1 MRLSPFLSFNK
12 NGKFEGP
19 ENFISEKKK
28 SFRINNEIMKE
39 DKMFTLLQRI
49 NYTKYGLQYIDF
61 NEVVEVIRNGDLVL
75 YDSEYGKY
83 TLRQAIEHIRTV
95 PEEDRQYWKSRLL
108 PAVAYNARFLEVNSK
123 GLDDYSC
130 ITAMD
135 FDHIATRDEMIHLR
149 NRLIITPC
157 VVCVFVTPSG
167 EGLKALVLHNNENPD
182 LHRDLYE
189 QLLKKFDVASK
200 DESCKDIARRNYL
213 SYDPDIWV
221 NRSPVAFHYIP
232 TIKPQNYSKQYSGN
246 SVKSVSDESIIR
258 IMDSVWKKKHP
269 EYWLEGQRANS
280 IFKLACLMCKWG
292 VDEDFAIEYFVDGWE
307 DRTMS
312 EDEIVSHVRNAYKAE
327 SDNFEILQ
335 FRIY

>member
-1 MRLSPFLSFNK
+1 LRLSPFLSFNK

-167 EGLKALVLHNNENPD
+167 EGLKALVLHDNENPD

>member
-1 MRLSPFLSFNK
+1 
-12 NGKFEGP
+12 
-19 ENFISEKKK
+19 
-28 SFRINNEIMKE
+28 MKE

-167 EGLKALVLHNNENPD
+167 EGLKALVLHDNENPD

-232 TIKPQNYSKQYSGN
+232 TIKPQNYSKQYFGN

>member
-1 MRLSPFLSFNK
+1 MGN
-12 NGKFEGP
+12 NG
-19 ENFISEKKK
+19 
-28 SFRINNEIMKE
+28 
-39 DKMFTLLQRI
+39 MFTLLQRI
-49 NYTKYGLQYIDF
+49 NYTKYNLQYIDF

-83 TLRQAIEHIRTV
+83 TLRQAIERIRTV
-95 PEEDRQYWKSRLL
+95 PEEERQYWKSRLL
-108 PAVAYNARFLEVNSK
+108 PAVACNARFLEVNSK

-167 EGLKALVLHNNENPD
+167 EGLKALILHDNENPD

-189 QLLKKFDVASK
+189 QLLKKFDVANK

-221 NRSPVAFHYIP
+221 NHNPVAFHYIP
-232 TIKPQNYSKQYSGN
+232 TIKTQNNSKQYSCN
-246 SVKSVSDESIIR
+246 NVKSVSDESIIR
-258 IMDSVWKKKHP
+258 IMDSSWRKNHP
-269 EYWLEGQRANS
+269 EYWQEGHRANS

-292 VDEDFAIEYFVDGWE
+292 IDKDLVIEYFVDGWKSL
-307 DRTMS
+307 TMN
-312 EDEIVSHVRNAYKAE
+312 EDEIMNHVINAYKAE
-327 SDNFEILQ
+327 ADNFGTLQ
-335 FRIY
+335 FRMY

>member
-1 MRLSPFLSFNK
+1 MGN
-12 NGKFEGP
+12 NG
-19 ENFISEKKK
+19 I
-28 SFRINNEIMKE
+28 
-39 DKMFTLLQRI
+39 FTLLQRI

-75 YDSEYGKY
+75 YDSEYGEY

-108 PAVAYNARFLEVNSK
+108 PAVACNARFLEVNSK

-167 EGLKALVLHNNENPD
+167 EGLKALVLHDNENPD

-221 NRSPVAFHYIP
+221 NHNPVAFHYIP
-232 TIKPQNYSKQYSGN
+232 TIKTQNNSKQYSCN
-246 SVKSVSDESIIR
+246 NVKSVSDQSIIR
-258 IMDSVWKKKHP
+258 IMDSSWRKNHP
-269 EYWLEGQRANS
+269 EYWQEGHRANS
-280 IFKLACLMCKWG
+280 ILNWLALCANGELIK
-292 VDEDFAIEYFVDGWE
+292 I
-307 DRTMS
+307 
-312 EDEIVSHVRNAYKAE
+312 
-327 SDNFEILQ
+327 
-335 FRIY
+335 

>member
-1 MRLSPFLSFNK
+1 MRN
-12 NGKFEGP
+12 NG
-19 ENFISEKKK
+19 I
-28 SFRINNEIMKE
+28 
-39 DKMFTLLQRI
+39 FTLLQRI
-49 NYTKYGLQYIDF
+49 NYTKYNLQYIDF
-61 NEVVEVIRNGDLVL
+61 KDVVEIIRNGNFVL
-75 YDSEYGKY
+75 SDIECGKY
-83 TLRQAIEHIRTV
+83 TLKEAIEYIRTV
-95 PEEDRQYWKSRLL
+95 PEEYRQYWKSRLL
-108 PAVAYNARFLEVNSK
+108 PAVACNARFLEVNSK

-135 FDHIATRDEMIHLR
+135 FDHIATKDEMEHLR
-149 NRLIITPC
+149 KRLIATPC

-167 EGLKALVLHNNENPD
+167 EGLKALVLHDNDNPN

-189 QLLKKFDVASK
+189 QLLQKFNVASK
-200 DESCKDIARRNYL
+200 DEGCKDIARRNYL

>member
-1 MRLSPFLSFNK
+1 M
-12 NGKFEGP
+12 
-19 ENFISEKKK
+19 
-28 SFRINNEIMKE
+28 
-39 DKMFTLLQRI
+39 
-49 NYTKYGLQYIDF
+49 QYIDF

-95 PEEDRQYWKSRLL
+95 PEEERQYWKSRLL

-167 EGLKALVLHNNENPD
+167 EGLKALVLHDNENPD

-200 DESCKDIARRNYL
+200 DESCKDIARRTYL

>member
-1 MRLSPFLSFNK
+1 MSFNK

-167 EGLKALVLHNNENPD
+167 EGLKALVLHDNENPD

>member
-1 MRLSPFLSFNK
+1 LSFNK

-167 EGLKALVLHNNENPD
+167 EGLKALVLHDNENPD

>member
-167 EGLKALVLHNNENPD
+167 EGLKALVLHDNENPD

>member
-130 ITAMD
+130 ITHHD

-167 EGLKALVLHNNENPD
+167 EGLKALVLHDNENPD

>member
-1 MRLSPFLSFNK
+1 MTASFLSFNK

-108 PAVAYNARFLEVNSK
+108 PALAWNARFLKVNSK

-167 EGLKALVLHNNENPD
+167 EGLKALVLHDNENPD

-221 NRSPVAFHYIP
+221 NHNPVAFHYIP
-232 TIKPQNYSKQYSGN
+232 TIKTQNNSKQYSCN
-246 SVKSVSDESIIR
+246 NVKSVSDQSIIR
-258 IMDSVWKKKHP
+258 IMDSSWRKNHP
-269 EYWLEGQRANS
+269 EYWQEGNRANS

-292 VDEDFAIEYFVDGWE
+292 IDKDLVIEYFVDGWKSL
-307 DRTMS
+307 TMN
-312 EDEIVSHVRNAYKAE
+312 EDEIMNHVINAYKAE
-327 SDNFEILQ
+327 ADNFGTLQ
-335 FRIY
+335 FKMY

>member
-1 MRLSPFLSFNK
+1 
-12 NGKFEGP
+12 
-19 ENFISEKKK
+19 
-28 SFRINNEIMKE
+28 MKE

-130 ITAMD
+130 ITATD

-167 EGLKALVLHNNENPD
+167 EGLKALVLHDNENPD

>member
-1 MRLSPFLSFNK
+1 MGNLKGLKTLYLKNK
-12 NGKFEGP
+12 KIRNMGNNG
-19 ENFISEKKK
+19 I
-28 SFRINNEIMKE
+28 
-39 DKMFTLLQRI
+39 FTLLQRI

-75 YDSEYGKY
+75 YDSEYGEY

-108 PAVAYNARFLEVNSK
+108 PAVACNARFLEVNSK

-167 EGLKALVLHNNENPD
+167 EGLKALVLHDNENPD

-221 NRSPVAFHYIP
+221 NHNPVAFHYIP
-232 TIKPQNYSKQYSGN
+232 TIKTQNNSKQYSCN
-246 SVKSVSDESIIR
+246 NVKSVSDQSIIR
-258 IMDSVWKKKHP
+258 IMDSSWRKNHP
-269 EYWLEGQRANS
+269 EYWQEGHRANS
-280 IFKLACLMCKWG
+280 IFKLACLMCNGELIK
-292 VDEDFAIEYFVDGWE
+292 I
-307 DRTMS
+307 
-312 EDEIVSHVRNAYKAE
+312 
-327 SDNFEILQ
+327 
-335 FRIY
+335 

>member
-1 MRLSPFLSFNK
+1 
-12 NGKFEGP
+12 
-19 ENFISEKKK
+19 
-28 SFRINNEIMKE
+28 MKE

>member
-1 MRLSPFLSFNK
+1 
-12 NGKFEGP
+12 
-19 ENFISEKKK
+19 
-28 SFRINNEIMKE
+28 MKE

-167 EGLKALVLHNNENPD
+167 EGLKALVLHDNENPD

>member
-167 EGLKALVLHNNENPD
+167 EGLKALVLHDNENPD

-312 EDEIVSHVRNAYKAE
+312 EDEIVRNAYKAE

>member
-28 SFRINNEIMKE
+28 SFRINNDIMKE

-167 EGLKALVLHNNENPD
+167 EGLKALVLHDNENPD

>member
-108 PAVAYNARFLEVNSK
+108 PAVAWNARFLKVNSK

-167 EGLKALVLHNNENPD
+167 EGLKALVLHDNENPD

-221 NRSPVAFHYIP
+221 NHNPVAFHYIP
-232 TIKPQNYSKQYSGN
+232 TIKTQNNSKQYSCN
-246 SVKSVSDESIIR
+246 NVKSVSDQSIIR
-258 IMDSVWKKKHP
+258 IMDSSWRKNHP
-269 EYWLEGQRANS
+269 EYWQEGHRANS

-292 VDEDFAIEYFVDGWE
+292 IDKDLVIEYFVDGWKSL
-307 DRTMS
+307 TMN
-312 EDEIVSHVRNAYKAE
+312 EDEIMNHCIFRSIPVHIPVAYKA
-327 SDNFEILQ
+327 
-335 FRIY
+335 